1 MKIRFGA
8 SRHPSARAFAEQPTG
23 RAIDQVQAR
32 ARRTRHRI
40 VRIPGIGQLGRK
52 PMLNVHAGL
61 RAFED
66 NMTVHR
72 VPEYDGSEP
81 RPKLRMIA

>member
-1 MKIRFGA
+1 
-8 SRHPSARAFAEQPTG
+8 
-23 RAIDQVQAR
+23 
-32 ARRTRHRI
+32 
-40 VRIPGIGQLGRK
+40 
-52 PMLNVHAGL
+52 MLNVHAGL

>member
-8 SRHPSARAFAEQPTG
+8 WCHPSAAAFAEQPARG
-23 RAIDQVQAR
+23 AIDQVQAR
-32 ARRTRHRI
+32 TRRTHDRV
-40 VRIPGIGQLGRK
+40 VRILGIRRLGHE

-66 NMTVHR
+66 NMTIHC

>member
-8 SRHPSARAFAEQPTG
+8 WRDPSAAAFAEQPAG

-32 ARRTRHRI
+32 TGRAGYR
-40 VRIPGIGQLGRK
+40 VMRIPGIGRRGRE

-72 VPEYDGSEP
+72 EPDYDGSEP